1 MAKTLKTRGASVAA
15 ARKSARLASRS
26 TATAGPVA
34 LPPSSLSRCSP
45 PPAMRRVAQPLSPG
59 PRSPSSPAA
68 VPLLSLPSVSPPS
81 PVHCQ
86 SSSLKSVPRP
96 AFLLPLPTP
105 KPILPS
111 PVQAAVPS
119 VLPLLI
125 SFFLVLVLLL
135 FPRWVSLTKLTSSNR
150 LSIKTSFCEISCA
163 ITWESYRV

>member
-1 MAKTLKTRGASVAA
+1 MYESAPSSKKEVQHQYSTMAKTLKTRGASVTA

-26 TATAGPVA
+26 TATAGPVD

-45 PPAMRRVAQPLSPG
+45 PPAMRRVAQPSSPG

-68 VPLLSLPSVSPPS
+68 VPLLSLPSVSPPPS

-105 KPILPS
+105 KPILPY

-119 VLPLLI
+119 VPFSFRFFSYWFSFSSLDEFLSLNLPL
-125 SFFLVLVLLL
+125 
-135 FPRWVSLTKLTSSNR
+135 PT
-150 LSIKTSFCEISCA
+150 
-163 ITWESYRV
+163 